1 MHKDLFSDYLKQQ
14 ITALPEEIDF
24 FYNLLTLKSYK
35 KNEKILF
42 QDSICKNQFFIVK
55 GVLLA
60 YEIDEKGIE
69 HVIQIGLENSWIGD
83 LESYINNTR
92 CSRIIRAYSDCDLL
106 LLNQTNYQ
114 KLLENCPIFEKL
126 FRILFQ
132 TAYIKQTERV
142 SMMLKTDMENR
153 LKYFLEKNKTLLE
166 KVEWKI
172 IASYLDM
179 SPETLSRIKKRFA

>member
-1 MHKDLFSDYLKQQ
+1 M
-14 ITALPEEIDF
+14 
-24 FYNLLTLKSYK
+24 
-35 KNEKILF
+35 
-42 QDSICKNQFFIVK
+42 
-55 GVLLA
+55 
-60 YEIDEKGIE
+60 
-69 HVIQIGLENSWIGD
+69 
-83 LESYINNTR
+83 
-92 CSRIIRAYSDCDLL
+92 
-106 LLNQTNYQ
+106 
-114 KLLENCPIFEKL
+114 ENCPIFEKL